1 MKRVLVTGANGFVGR
16 AACATFENAG
26 VMVRAAVRD
35 TRKSP
40 AFSSETVAVGHIGPD
55 TEWTPALDGID
66 VVVHL
71 AGRVH
76 VLRETFADPDA
87 EFHRVNTLGTEH
99 LAWAAADAGVERL
112 VFASSVGVLGQ
123 ATSGLAFTEEHEPSP
138 QNLYAVSKWDAER
151 AVHEV
156 AAETGLEYVI
166 LRPPLIYGPGVK
178 ANFLRLLELVD
189 RRLPLPFGSIDNRR
203 SLLYV
208 GNVADVILECVSN
221 PRAASETF
229 LLSDGED
236 VSTPD
241 LVRHISFAL
250 GRRPLVLPFPLGLIR
265 GLGQL
270 TGKLAM
276 IEPLLDSLV
285 VDSGKVRR
293 TLNWKPPYTLEEG
306 LRDTARWFKGR
317 R

>member
-16 AACATFENAG
+16 VACATLENAG
-26 VMVRAAVRD
+26 FMVRAAVRD
-35 TRKSP
+35 AETFP
-40 AFSSETVAVGHIGPD
+40 ASSSETVAVGYIGPD
-55 TEWTPALDGID
+55 TDWTLALDGID

-76 VLRETFADPDA
+76 VLRETFVDPDA
-87 EFHRVNTLGTEH
+87 EFHRVNVLGTEH
-99 LAWAAADAGVERL
+99 LARAAADAGVERL
-112 VFASSVGVLGQ
+112 VFVSSVGVHGQ
-123 ATSGLAFTEEHEPSP
+123 ATSGPPFTEEHEPSP
-138 QNLYAVSKWDAER
+138 QNLYAVSKWNAER
-151 AVHEV
+151 AVREV

-166 LRPPLIYGPGVK
+166 LRPPLIYGPGVR

-189 RRLPLPFGSIDNRR
+189 KRLPLPFGSIDNRR

-208 GNVADVILECVSN
+208 GNMADAIVECASN
-221 PRAASETF
+221 PRAAGETF

-241 LVRHISFAL
+241 LVRRISFAL
-250 GRRPLVLPFPLGLIR
+250 GRYSLVLPFPSGLIR
-265 GLGQL
+265 VLGRL
-270 TGKLAM
+270 IGRPAM

-285 VDSGKVRR
+285 VDSAKVRR
-293 TLNWKPPYTLEEG
+293 TLNWKPPHTLEEG

>member
-1 MKRVLVTGANGFVGR
+1 
-16 AACATFENAG
+16 
-26 VMVRAAVRD
+26 
-35 TRKSP
+35 
-40 AFSSETVAVGHIGPD
+40 
-55 TEWTPALDGID
+55 
-66 VVVHL
+66 VVHL

-76 VLRETFADPDA
+76 VLREAFADPEA
-87 EFHRVNTLGTEH
+87 EFHRVNVLGTER
-99 LAWAAADAGVERL
+99 LARAAADAGVERL
-112 VFASSVGVLGQ
+112 VFVSSVGVHGQ

-138 QNLYAVSKWDAER
+138 RNVYAVSKWDAER
-151 AVHEV
+151 AVREV

-178 ANFLRLLELVD
+178 ANFLRLLEVVD

-208 GNVADVILECVSN
+208 GNMADAIVECASN
-221 PRAASETF
+221 PRAAGETF

-241 LVRHISFAL
+241 LVRRISIAL
-250 GRRPLVLPFPLGLIR
+250 GRHPLVLPFPLGLIR
-265 GLGQL
+265 VLGQL
-270 TGKLAM
+270 TGRAAM

-293 TLNWKPPYTLEEG
+293 TLDWKPPHTLEEG